1 MDVAPELRAREC
13 PMGAADWATIGR
25 RIARAAAMATAVRVI
40 EVGGLSGRQAA
51 RVDIAGAA
59 EGGREQ

>member
-13 PMGAADWATIGR
+13 PMGASDWATIGR

-40 EVGGLSGRQAA
+40 EVGKE
-51 RVDIAGAA
+51 AGAWAVEAGMPDAA
-59 EGGREQ
+59 EDASGK